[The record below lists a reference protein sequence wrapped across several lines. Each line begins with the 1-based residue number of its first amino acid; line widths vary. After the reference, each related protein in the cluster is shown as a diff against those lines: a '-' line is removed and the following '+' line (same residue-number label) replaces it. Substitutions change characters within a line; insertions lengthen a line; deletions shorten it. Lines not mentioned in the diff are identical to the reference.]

1 MSGAETI
8 EMPKGTAMVIHAHPC
23 RDSFNAAL
31 YDKTLE
37 ALEQNGWQVDGCDL
51 YAEKFDPVMSDA
63 DRREYHD
70 LAINRSRVE
79 PYVQRIQAARAL
91 VFVYPVWN
99 YGVPAML
106 KGFLDRVFLPGVSF
120 HLEEKMPGKVKLTRA
135 LGHIDRL
142 ATVTT
147 YGGDRL
153 RTFLSG
159 DPPRKYMTRT
169 MRATVSLRARSRYIA
184 LHDLNNVDERGRQE
198 FLGKVEYEMGRL

>member
-1 MSGAETI
+1 MSATHG
-8 EMPKGTAMVIHAHPC
+8 KGTAMVIHAHPC

-31 YDKTLE
+31 YEQTL
-37 ALEQNGWQVDGCDL
+37 ASLEKNGWNVDPCDL
-51 YAEKFDPVMSDA
+51 YAEKFDPIMSDA

-70 LAINRSRVE
+70 LDLNRSRVE
-79 PYVQRIQAARAL
+79 PYVQRLYGARAL

-99 YGVPAML
+99 YGLPAML
-106 KGFLDRVFLPGVSF
+106 KGFIDRVFLPGVSF
-120 HLEEKMPGKVKLTRA
+120 HLEEKTPGKVKLTRA
-135 LGHIDRL
+135 LDHIDRL

-169 MRATVSLRARSRYIA
+169 MRATVALKARSRYLA
-184 LHDLNNVDERGRQE
+184 LHDMNNVDDRGRKE
-198 FLGKVEYEMGRL
+198 FLERVDYEMGRL